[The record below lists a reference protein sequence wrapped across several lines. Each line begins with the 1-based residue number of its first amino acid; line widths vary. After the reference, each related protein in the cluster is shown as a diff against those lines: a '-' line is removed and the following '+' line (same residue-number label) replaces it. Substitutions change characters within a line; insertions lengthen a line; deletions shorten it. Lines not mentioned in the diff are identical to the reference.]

1 MTLPKF
7 ATRKWIKVNVLS
19 GGKYSTN
26 NLRFKTP
33 MGRFDLSDT
42 YIVTKG
48 EIRHL
53 AAAAA
58 NENDK
63 AVKKC

>member
-1 MTLPKF
+1 MTLSKL
-7 ATRKWIKVNVLS
+7 TTWKWIKVNGLS

-26 NLRFKTP
+26 NLRLKTP

-48 EIRHL
+48 EIGL
-53 AAAAA
+53 LAAAA

>member
-1 MTLPKF
+1 
-7 ATRKWIKVNVLS
+7 
-19 GGKYSTN
+19 
-26 NLRFKTP
+26 
-33 MGRFDLSDT
+33 MGRFDLGDT

-48 EIRHL
+48 EIGL
-53 AAAAA
+53 LAAAA

>member
-1 MTLPKF
+1 
-7 ATRKWIKVNVLS
+7 
-19 GGKYSTN
+19 
-26 NLRFKTP
+26 